1 MSDQNTGRQQSR
13 PIDPQRAVDF
23 MLENSRKYAQA
34 KANRVHIEQ
43 FRKSKKA
50 LLMNQCTE
58 KAFAAKEAYAYS
70 HPEYIELLDGLR
82 VATEQEE
89 TLRWKLTGAQLRV
102 EVWRSMNANDRAQ
115 DRTMR

>member
-1 MSDQNTGRQQSR
+1 MSTKNQQQER
-13 PIDPQRAVDF
+13 RIDPQRAVDF
-23 MLENSRKYAQA
+23 MLENSKRYAQA

-70 HPEYIELLDGLR
+70 HPEYIQLLEGLK
-82 VATEQEE
+82 VAVVAEE
-89 TLRWKLTGAQLRV
+89 TFRFKLKAAELHV
-102 EVWRSMNANDRAQ
+102 EIWRSKEASSRAEG
-115 DRTMR
+115 RATP

>member
-1 MSDQNTGRQQSR
+1 MSEL
-13 PIDPQRAVDF
+13 IDPQRAVDF

-34 KANRVHIEQ
+34 KANRIHIEQ

-58 KAFAAKEAYAYS
+58 KAWAAKETYAYS

-82 VATEQEE
+82 AATEQEE
-89 TLRWKLTGAQLRV
+89 TLRWKLTAAQLRV
-102 EVWRSMNANDRAQ
+102 EVWRSQNANNRTQ